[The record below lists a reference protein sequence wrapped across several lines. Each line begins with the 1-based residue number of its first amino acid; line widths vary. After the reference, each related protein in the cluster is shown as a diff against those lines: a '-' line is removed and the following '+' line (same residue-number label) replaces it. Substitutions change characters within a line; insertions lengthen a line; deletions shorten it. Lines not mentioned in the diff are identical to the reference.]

1 MLLSHDL
8 INTVE
13 IIEAEVTRFCTDGEG
28 TERTTIGHVER
39 EHVPTFTRENSRSR
53 AMRLVPKKVVLQ
65 IHLRSRALIINFLLL
80 STQVPPLD
88 LICHEMQLSGDLAF
102 AVYLAK
108 ARPVCYKS
116 RPDLRDLPEN

>member
-1 MLLSHDL
+1 MFLSHDL
-8 INTVE
+8 IKTADS
-13 IIEAEVTRFCTDGEG
+13 IEGEETRFCTDGEG
-28 TERTTIGHVER
+28 KKRTTIGHVER
-39 EHVPTFTRENSRSR
+39 EHVPTFTRENSRGG

-88 LICHEMQLSGDLAF
+88 LICHEVQLSGDLAF

-116 RPDLRDLPEN
+116 RTDSQLSQ